1 MQIIGERLRA
11 LRKANNLTQIQ
22 MAEILEVQQSRINRY
37 ETGASTPPAE
47 TFIQYADFFDV
58 SMDYLYG
65 RCDEPQG
72 KLYKNQPQILLD
84 RAKHNPE
91 MEQFIEMLFDPSSP
105 ASGKVKEAL
114 LRIMKEGDST

>member
-11 LRKANNLTQIQ
+11 LRKENKLTQIQ
-22 MAEILEVQQSRINRY
+22 MAEILQVQQSRINRY

-84 RAKHNPE
+84 RAKQNPE
-91 MEQFIEMLFDPSSP
+91 MEQFIEMLFDPASP

>member
-11 LRKANNLTQIQ
+11 LRKKNNLTQIQ
-22 MAEILEVQQSRINRY
+22 MAEILQVQQSRINRY

-47 TFIQYADFFDV
+47 TFIQYADFFGV

-72 KLYKNQPQILLD
+72 KLYNNQSVKLTEQEN
-84 RAKHNPE
+84 AE
-91 MEQFIEMLFDPSSP
+91 MEQFIEMLFDPTST
-105 ASGKVKEAL
+105 ASTKMKAAL
-114 LRIMKEGDST
+114 LRILKEEETQ